1 MSSSAQL
8 DPVAAQG
15 LFVEAQGRSVRSE
28 AVCRCTRLAAHRRR
42 HAPELSSQ
50 DLALMAHAS
59 AALDTRVPGATR
71 VREAVAARYRQS
83 LSYQEY
89 LTHQAEQ
96 TMQQAR
102 AEAEIADRNAPGR

>member
-15 LFVEAQGRSVRSE
+15 LFVEAPGSAADLKQF
-28 AVCRCTRLAAHRRR
+28 AAARLAAHRRR
-42 HAPELSSQ
+42 HAPELSAQ

-89 LTHQAEQ
+89 LTNQAEQ
-96 TMQQAR
+96 TMQQVRSAMQMTLTTT
-102 AEAEIADRNAPGR
+102 AAK